1 MINFD
6 FETYTKKF
14 INIKKYNE
22 LLKKRYYYFNK
33 IKDQTMTGF
42 LKPISNALL
51 EEIIITANYVKDNFD
66 CMVVIGIGGSF
77 LGSFAF
83 DKMFKRYFNND
94 CFEVIYIENF
104 SSKYIE
110 DLLENLNDKNVCL
123 NVISKSGNTMEIK
136 ILYNLLK
143 DFLKEKYSEKELVK
157 RIIITTDKEKGLLRE
172 EANKVG
178 YKSFEIPKDIGG
190 RYSFLTAAH
199 LFPLALNYDIKE
211 IVEGYFE
218 GEKLFDDAYKYAVIR
233 KLLFESGKYIENYC
247 IYEDN
252 MYYFTEWLKQLFGE
266 SEGKD
271 GNGIFPASTVYTRDL
286 HSLGQFIQDGNKIIF
301 ETVIKVNNN
310 YTKNIYYNDMTISKI
325 IDVIYNSVLKAH
337 YNGDVPNI
345 KIEIENLNLRTMSQL
360 IYFFMVS
367 AAFSALLFEVDPF
380 NQPGVEAYKKKLL
393 IDLGVEYE

>member
-14 INIKKYNE
+14 INIEKYNK
-22 LLKKRYYYFNK
+22 LLKKRNYYFNNLK
-33 IKDQTMTGF
+33 EQTMTEF
-42 LKPISNALL
+42 LKPIPNTLL
-51 EEIIITANYVKDNFD
+51 EEIIITANYVKTNFD

-83 DKMFKRYFNND
+83 DKMFKKYFNND

-104 SSKYIE
+104 SNKYIE

-136 ILYNLLK
+136 ILYKLLK
-143 DFLKEKYSEKELVK
+143 DFLKKKYSEEELVK

-172 EANKVG
+172 EVNKVG

-199 LFPLALNYDIKE
+199 LLPLALNYDIKE
-211 IVEGYFE
+211 IVKGYFE
-218 GEKLFDDAYKYAVIR
+218 GERLFDDAYKYAVIR

-247 IYEDN
+247 IYENN

-266 SEGKD
+266 SEGKN
-271 GNGIFPASTVYTRDL
+271 GAGIFPASTVYTRDL

-310 YTKNIYYNDMTISKI
+310 YTKNIYYNDVTISKI